1 MFEADAVYNLV
12 TYVGNC
18 VSPIKVAPLYS
29 KEAGGNS
36 DTYQKYR
43 ERKKLA
49 EELRNKQDRWFA
61 DTKTL
66 AGYIQYNLK
75 GNWTVRKRAALSF
88 FIRSDEWID
97 VFLKEVFG
105 SKEAAFWKTETR
117 YELQVAYMD
126 WFEKKRKEL
135 RTKMKDNMITKECNI
150 ALTKKGKTT
159 GTHGGVAN
167 LLKTLTKTMEKQGAD
182 IRSIAKVQYTI
193 CMQAGI
199 YIPDEFIEDVAV
211 IMNAEGDL

>member
-1 MFEADAVYNLV
+1 MAEADAVYNLV

-29 KEAGGNS
+29 KEAGGNG
-36 DTYQKYR
+36 DTYQKYQ

-49 EELRNKQDRWFA
+49 EELRNKQDRWLA
-61 DTKTL
+61 DTRTL
-66 AGYIQYNLK
+66 AGYIPYNYGK
-75 GNWTVRKRAALSF
+75 WAVRKRAASRF
-88 FIRSDEWID
+88 FICSDKWID

-135 RTKMKDNMITKECNI
+135 RAKMKDNMITKECNI

-211 IMNAEGDL
+211 IVNAEGDL